1 MRVCKSFPIF
11 LMIKRNTFLLSYLL
25 KNQKIGRK
33 IMNWDSYAFLE
44 VNKKLYFTSLN
55 KKTNYL

>member
-25 KNQKIGRK
+25 KNKKIGRK
-33 IMNWDSYAFLE
+33 IMNWVSYAFLE
-44 VNKKLYFTSLN
+44 DKQEALFYITQ
-55 KKTNYL
+55 